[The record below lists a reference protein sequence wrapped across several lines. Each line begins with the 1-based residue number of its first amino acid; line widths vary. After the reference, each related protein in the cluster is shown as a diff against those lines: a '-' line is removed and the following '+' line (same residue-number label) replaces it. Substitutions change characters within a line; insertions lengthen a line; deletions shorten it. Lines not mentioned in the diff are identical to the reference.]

1 MRDIQCS
8 KQAQKFLNRQTG
20 TTRQRIIEAIE
31 KLPEGDVK
39 KLSGREGYRLRVG
52 DYRVIFDMY
61 GNVIYIDRI
70 NMRVSL
76 LFFKFLRYYK
86 INKLGG

>member
-1 MRDIQCS
+1 M
-8 KQAQKFLNRQTG
+8 
-20 TTRQRIIEAIE
+20 
-31 KLPEGDVK
+31 K

-70 NMRVSL
+70 GNRGDI
-76 LFFKFLRYYK
+76 YK
-86 INKLGG
+86 GGNF

>member
-1 MRDIQCS
+1 MRDKQYS

-31 KLPEGDVK
+31 KPPKGDVK

-61 GNVIYIDRI
+61 GNVIYIDCI
-70 NMRVSL
+70 NMCVSL
-76 LFFKFLRYYK
+76 LFFKFLRYY